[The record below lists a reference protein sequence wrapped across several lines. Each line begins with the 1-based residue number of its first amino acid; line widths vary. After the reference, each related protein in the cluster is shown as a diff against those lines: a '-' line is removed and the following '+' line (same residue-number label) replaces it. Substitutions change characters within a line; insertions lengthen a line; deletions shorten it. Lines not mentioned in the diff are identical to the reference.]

1 LLMAQWF
8 HTNKAPIAKMLPDT
22 LVPVALTEDGR
33 VIVFTSA
40 DLALWTEDA
49 AELTAEMTEIYKKY
63 SDKREVW
70 VADQASP
77 RFKEG
82 VESFGWTIN
91 SGNRSKV
98 LPEIPWGLQDDG
110 K

>member
-1 LLMAQWF
+1 
-8 HTNKAPIAKMLPDT
+8 MLPDT
-22 LVPVALTEDGR
+22 LVPVALTKDGR

-40 DLALWTEDA
+40 DLALWTE
-49 AELTAEMTEIYKKY
+49 ETAEVTAEFNETYKKY

-77 RFKEG
+77 RFVEG
-82 VESFGWTIN
+82 VAGYGWTVT
-91 SGNRSKV
+91 SGKRSTV